1 MKTKALSKKDLDI
14 EAQFIQAKIE
24 LNGLFDGRSIK
35 KILLVAPPDIDVNL
49 FDYDLTKRGRSNNY
63 PPYGLAV
70 LGRHLLNH
78 GLEVRI
84 CNLNHEILKRCQQ
97 SAGPSDFD
105 FEDTWKSQL
114 EQDIGRFK
122 PDLIGATCLFTVTH
136 PSLVRVCQK
145 IKQIPAS
152 WLGEKARIP
161 LAIGGVHVTHDV
173 ENILD
178 SMPEADFA
186 FLNEAERS
194 FVHFV
199 EIVNQKRPLEDLS
212 QLIINASKKRLY
224 FSSQSLP
231 QEEDLNIIPAF
242 ELMNIEE
249 NSRVGVLG
257 SWYGFVGQETPIA
270 TVLSNRGCR
279 AACTFCNVR
288 NFNGIGVRHRSVDS
302 VVEELEVLKNE
313 HGVGHIIWL
322 DDDLLHDEKRATA
335 LFNRMVRRN
344 LGMTWDASNGI
355 IAHSCKDEV
364 ISAAAESGCIG
375 MYFGVESGNP
385 KILKDIKKPGTVE
398 TFLRAAEVLQ
408 NYEQINTKGF
418 LMFGFPGE
426 TLRMMFETISLAEKM
441 NLDWYNVAV
450 LQPWKATPIYETM
463 LEQGLLEEE
472 GKLKTKDNKYAPYNL
487 GPYSR
492 QRAIEKGVIVDDSDY
507 FNTLNHLSLDKV
519 PSPETL
525 DDIWFYMNYRINFFR
540 LRGESRPL
548 KLEQGLKWM
557 TYLHTLSAPDN
568 GFIMYYLGLLQYRV
582 GGVVDPTLIEKLD
595 MRLKVSVYWRER
607 FDLFDLSVDHLRRG
621 EFLFNFDEER
631 IRWNLPENFIS
642 AFK

>member
-1 MKTKALSKKDLDI
+1 M
-14 EAQFIQAKIE
+14 
-24 LNGLFDGRSIK
+24 
-35 KILLVAPPDIDVNL
+35 
-49 FDYDLTKRGRSNNY
+49 
-63 PPYGLAV
+63 
-70 LGRHLLNH
+70 
-78 GLEVRI
+78 
-84 CNLNHEILKRCQQ
+84 
-97 SAGPSDFD
+97 
-105 FEDTWKSQL
+105 
-114 EQDIGRFK
+114 
-122 PDLIGATCLFTVTH
+122 
-136 PSLVRVCQK
+136 
-145 IKQIPAS
+145 
-152 WLGEKARIP
+152 
-161 LAIGGVHVTHDV
+161 
-173 ENILD
+173 
-178 SMPEADFA
+178 
-186 FLNEAERS
+186 
-194 FVHFV
+194 HFV

-242 ELMNIEE
+242 ELMSIEE

-335 LFNRMVRRN
+335 LFNEMVRRN

-487 GPYSR
+487 Y
-492 QRAIEKGVIVDDSDY
+492 
-507 FNTLNHLSLDKV
+507 
-519 PSPETL
+519 
-525 DDIWFYMNYRINFFR
+525 
-540 LRGESRPL
+540 GE
-548 KLEQGLKWM
+548 
-557 TYLHTLSAPDN
+557 
-568 GFIMYYLGLLQYRV
+568 IMSIGLQY
-582 GGVVDPTLIEKLD
+582 VVLFFLILGIVFYSFDKSQLSFFFDFVSKLP
-595 MRLKVSVYWRER
+595 
-607 FDLFDLSVDHLRRG
+607 LRRRN
-621 EFLFNFDEER
+621 FLKRNNAQEK
-631 IRWNLPENFIS
+631 PCQH
-642 AFK
+642 AGK

>member
-1 MKTKALSKKDLDI
+1 MQNKTLLRTDSEI
-14 EAQFIQAKIE
+14 ETDFSQAKIKLNE
-24 LNGLFDGRSIK
+24 LFQGREIQK
-35 KILLVAPPDIDVNL
+35 VLLVAPPDIDVNL

-70 LGRHLLNH
+70 LARHLINH
-78 GLEVRI
+78 GLEVKI
-84 CNLNHEILKRCQQ
+84 CNLNHEVLKRCQQ
-97 SAGPSDFD
+97 STGPTDFN
-105 FEDTWKSQL
+105 FEDTWKSHL
-114 EQDIGRFK
+114 EQDIGSFK
-122 PDLIGATCLFTVTH
+122 PDFIGATCLFTVTH
-136 PSLVRVCQK
+136 PSLVSVCQI

-152 WLGEKARIP
+152 WLGEKSGIP
-161 LAIGGVHVTHDV
+161 LAIGGVHLTHDV

-178 SMPEADFA
+178 SIPEADFA
-186 FLNEAERS
+186 FLNEAELS
-194 FVHFV
+194 FVHFI

-212 QLIINASKKRLY
+212 QLIINTSKKRLY
-224 FSSQSLP
+224 FRDQSIP
-231 QEEDLNIIPAF
+231 DEEDLNIIPAF
-242 ELMNIEE
+242 ELMPIEE

-257 SWYGFVGQETPIA
+257 SWYGFVDKETPIA

-302 VVEELEVLKNE
+302 VVEELAILKNE

-322 DDDLLHDEKRATA
+322 DDDLLHDEKRATD
-335 LFNRMVRRN
+335 LFNAMVRRN
-344 LGMTWDASNGI
+344 LRMTWDASNGV

-364 ISAAAESGCIG
+364 ISAAADSGCIG

-426 TLRMMFETISLAEKM
+426 SLHMMFETISLAEKM

-463 LEQGLLEEE
+463 LDQGLLEEE

-492 QRAIEKGVIVDDSDY
+492 QRAIEKGIIVDDSDY
-507 FNTLNHLSLDKV
+507 YNALNQLAMDDV
-519 PSPETL
+519 PHPNTL

-540 LRGESRPL
+540 LLRENRPV

-568 GFIMYYLGLLQYRV
+568 GFIMYYLGLLQYRLN
-582 GGVVDPTLIEKLD
+582 GEVDPGLIEKLD
-595 MRLKVSVYWRER
+595 KRLKASDYWRER
-607 FDLFDLSVDHLRRG
+607 FELFNLTVGHLRKG
-621 EFLFNFDEER
+621 EFPFNFDEEK
-631 IRWNLPENFIS
+631 IRWHLPENFTS
-642 AFK
+642 V